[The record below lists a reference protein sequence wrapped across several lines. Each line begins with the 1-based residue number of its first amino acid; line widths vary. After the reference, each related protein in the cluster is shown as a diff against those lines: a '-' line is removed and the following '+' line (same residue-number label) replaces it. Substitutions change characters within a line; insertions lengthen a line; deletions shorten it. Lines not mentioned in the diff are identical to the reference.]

1 MASEASEFFVQKS
14 ILKWSGIPLKSR
26 ATTTFLKKCVFSPQL
41 NTAMEIQRTSQKKKK
56 RSQIFF
62 KLGKFPQESRG
73 VFLLESIGID
83 SSFWS
88 SSEFPHSGLYPY
100 HLCKQKTNQ
109 VGVKPKSSYRNISHG
124 SVRSWIL
131 KELRVQAAMGSL
143 SYGSSS
149 SLSVRMPSAPLLP
162 LK

>member
-1 MASEASEFFVQKS
+1 VIRHSPKIKGHYYISKEMC
-14 ILKWSGIPLKSR
+14 ILPTIEHGNGNPKNKP
-26 ATTTFLKKCVFSPQL
+26 
-41 NTAMEIQRTSQKKKK
+41 KKKK

-124 SVRSWIL
+124 SVRS
-131 KELRVQAAMGSL
+131 
-143 SYGSSS
+143 
-149 SLSVRMPSAPLLP
+149 
-162 LK
+162 